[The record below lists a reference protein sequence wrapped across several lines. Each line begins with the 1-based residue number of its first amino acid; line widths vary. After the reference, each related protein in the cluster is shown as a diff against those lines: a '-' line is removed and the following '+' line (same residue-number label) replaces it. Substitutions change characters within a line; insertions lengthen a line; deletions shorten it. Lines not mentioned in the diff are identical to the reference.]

1 MSDGGV
7 GAEGF
12 VESCKYFLRVSGIN
26 KSSGVFFINVI
37 FLFLRYRL
45 IDGTKVINELRM
57 DDVRGSNPGSSAG
70 SGGGASRLTGG
81 TSSSQEDSPRCGPEP
96 PPAGHIDGIT
106 DVVLCKNQRQM
117 FIASS
122 SRDGVIKLWK

>member
-1 MSDGGV
+1 MYNS
-7 GAEGF
+7 GF
-12 VESCKYFLRVSGIN
+12 L
-26 KSSGVFFINVI
+26 

-45 IDGTKVINELRM
+45 IDGTKVINELRL
-57 DDVRGSNPGSSAG
+57 DEARGSNPGSSAG
-70 SGGGASRLTGG
+70 SSGGASRLTGG
-81 TSSSQEDSPRCGPEP
+81 TSSSQEDSPRSGPEQ